1 MNNLESLAEVDTNTL
16 ESALEAAISG
26 IPVSEES
33 PTHENEPAV
42 TDEQTDNEVVVENEQ
57 VADSET
63 DYTASE
69 TDVQVEEAE
78 EAEIEADYE
87 AEAEEQVIH
96 GHWAED
102 EKLAAQIRDNNP
114 DIPLETALALARD
127 RLGYNNSADELP
139 EPESQEPTRA
149 EMILALEQ
157 KMDEAGANEG
167 LFTPE
172 IAEMLKQHTRLVG
185 EQAMEEAVN
194 KVESENARR
203 REQEIVEK
211 ETIRL
216 IHQMEESKQRV
227 YAICPEAEDRNSEIG
242 KAIEQV
248 IERWTIKNNPDA
260 KEPNAP
266 ELAFQAAQLLLP
278 PESRVSAV
286 PREQPKHTQPASITK
301 QAQVQK
307 TSEATAAI
315 PTAPPVPTVRALP
328 VSAMARTA
336 QPESI
341 NLNPAQVSQ
350 LVKDAS
356 KDDLAAIEEAIYGV
370 SGRDVLLRI

>member
-1 MNNLESLAEVDTNTL
+1 MESLAEVDTNTL
-16 ESALEAAISG
+16 EAALEAAISG
-26 IPVSEES
+26 IPASDEP
-33 PTHENEPAV
+33 PTQENEPIV
-42 TDEQTDNEVVVENEQ
+42 NDEQADNEVVVENEQ
-57 VADSET
+57 PEYVESEDT
-63 DYTASE
+63 ESE
-69 TDVQVEEAE
+69 VEAE
-78 EAEIEADYE
+78 VE
-87 AEAEEQVIH
+87 AEAEESQEADTGFESEVEVIH

-114 DIPLETALALARD
+114 DIPLDTALALARA

-227 YAICPEAEDRNSEIG
+227 YAICPEAEDRNSKIG

-248 IERWTIKNNPDA
+248 IIRWNEKNNPDA
-260 KEPNAP
+260 NEPNAP

-286 PREQPKHTQPASITK
+286 PREQPKHAQPASITK

-315 PTAPPVPTVRALP
+315 PIAPPVPTVRALP

-341 NLNPAQVSQ
+341 NLNPSQVGQ